1 MCLIT
6 DARRLSEDY
15 TGLGRRAKNEQSDG
29 NDGDSFFN
37 PPDSEQDQDDD
48 EEGEEQSKV
57 GVTRGPNEC
66 QVGNYDGSS
75 GSWNSGST
83 RWINRKVGGGG

>member
-1 MCLIT
+1 M
-6 DARRLSEDY
+6 
-15 TGLGRRAKNEQSDG
+15 NEQSEG